1 MAIAGIYYDGQSAR
15 RHVVTIDY
23 RDQCLSIRGETVER
37 TVERGAFV
45 VPPPLGNTPRLIVF
59 PDGARCESTELTRFD
74 ALLGDTVDAAANV
87 HRLEAH
93 WRYALSALAITVALV
108 VTGYLWGLPRVAER
122 VAEKLPD
129 SLLTTIDER
138 FFATVDDRLLKPS
151 KLHAERQLALRERIG
166 TLRLPGGMA
175 NDGAKVHFRR
185 AELGANAFALPG
197 GSIVILDDLV
207 ELAANDE
214 EIVAVVA
221 HEIGH
226 VVERHALRQTLQAS
240 VVGLAL
246 AWYVGDVSNLLAI
259 APASLLETRYSRD
272 FERQAD
278 AFAARVLSASG
289 IPASRLAD
297 MLDKLERAHGG
308 KEPVERPGGRQG
320 ADFLST
326 HPNTAERIRKLR
338 ASP

>member
-1 MAIAGIYYDGQSAR
+1 MAVAGIYYDGHSAR
-15 RHVVTIDY
+15 RHVVAIDY
-23 RDQCLSIRGETVER
+23 RDGRLSIRGETIER
-37 TVERGAFV
+37 AFERGAFV

-59 PDGARCESTELTRFD
+59 PDGARCESTDSASFD
-74 ALLGDTVDAAANV
+74 ALLAGAVEAVANV

-93 WRYALSALAITVALV
+93 WRYALTALFITVALV
-108 VTGYLWGLPRVAER
+108 VAAYVWGLPWVAER
-122 VAEKLPD
+122 VADRLPD
-129 SLLTTIDER
+129 GLLTTIDQR
-138 FFATVDDRLLKPS
+138 FFAAVDDRLLKPS
-151 KLHAERQLALRERIG
+151 KLRLERQVALRAHIG
-166 TLRLPGGMA
+166 TLRLPGGKA

-197 GSIVILDDLV
+197 GGIVILDELVDL
-207 ELAANDE
+207 ADDDE

-226 VVERHALRQTLQAS
+226 VVDRHALRQMLQAS
-240 VVGLAL
+240 AVGLAL

-278 AFAARVLSASG
+278 AFAARVLRASG

-297 MLDKLERAHGG
+297 MLEKLERAHGG
-308 KEPVERPGGRQG
+308 EAPVERPGGTQS

-326 HPNTAERIRKLR
+326 HPNSAERIRALR
-338 ASP
+338 AAP